1 VRLGARR
8 FPWELSALPALAIA
22 RVFPDYG
29 LGLGLKLAAAT
40 LCLLLPGALIAR
52 ALGERGPSS
61 TLGWSLA
68 GVFAATAVM
77 FAVHG
82 SLRLGLILYAVVGA
96 VALVF
101 SVRSTDGLRR
111 GPSPLLARLW
121 ALAPG
126 TGFILVLGIAF
137 AIALWHLASPLSG
150 DALFH
155 LARVR
160 KLDAFGSLSLRTVDE
175 FKDGGLHPGY
185 AFPLWHSFLALVG
198 RFAGVDAAL
207 VFRHESSVLAPLAF
221 GVAYEAGLAVFRS
234 AWAGLA
240 AMFAQLAI
248 FGVAAGHGGSYT
260 ALDLP
265 ATAARQLLVPAV
277 IALFFLFARE
287 PSAAALASLA
297 AASLA
302 LAVIHP
308 TYALFV
314 AIPLAGYA
322 VVRVLATRGE
332 LVRSAVG
339 LAGVVAPTGLFFL
352 WLLPLVRET
361 ASHNPSSAERLRGIR
376 HYSAQLDVSSAHHFR
391 LAPEV
396 FGRTGAVAVAA
407 LVAVPLAGLASR
419 RRWAAFVL
427 GGSLAVLG
435 LMLMP
440 ELFTRFSD
448 AVSLSQSRR
457 AAGFLPFAFAFAGG
471 AVVLARFLGF
481 LVLPVALAA
490 GIVLEHEYPG
500 NFAYGGTGGPALA
513 AWIAAYGGL
522 AALAVAVI
530 RRGTS
535 ERPGFLAAGAAA
547 LFVIPVAVHGFSRWS
562 SRGRDDTLPASLVA
576 AVRQHVPAGAIVFSD
591 DATSYR
597 LLASAPVYVA
607 LALPGHV
614 ADTTANHPYERRKD
628 SVRFFRTGDL
638 SIPRR
643 YHAQFVLLDRARY
656 KLRLSLPRLYSDR
669 SYVLFRFYP
678 SVR

>member
-1 VRLGARR
+1 VRRPL
-8 FPWELSALPALAIA
+8 ALP
-22 RVFPDYG
+22 R
-29 LGLGLKLAAAT
+29 
-40 LCLLLPGALIAR
+40 
-52 ALGERGPSS
+52 
-61 TLGWSLA
+61 
-68 GVFAATAVM
+68 
-77 FAVHG
+77 
-82 SLRLGLILYAVVGA
+82 
-96 VALVF
+96 
-101 SVRSTDGLRR
+101 
-111 GPSPLLARLW
+111 
-121 ALAPG
+121 PG
-126 TGFILVLGIAF
+126 TGFVLVLGIVF
-137 AIALWHLASPLSG
+137 AIALWQLGSPLSG

-155 LARVR
+155 LARIR

-198 RFAGVDAAL
+198 RLAGVDPTL
-207 VFRHESSVLAPLAF
+207 VLRHESSVLAPLAF

-240 AMFAQLAI
+240 ALFAQVAI

-287 PSAAALASLA
+287 PSPAALASLA

-314 AIPLAGYA
+314 AIPLVSYA

-332 LVRSAVG
+332 LVRSVVG

-352 WLLPLVRET
+352 RLLPFVRET

-427 GGSLAVLG
+427 GGSLALLG
-435 LMLMP
+435 LTLIP

-471 AVVLARFLGF
+471 AVVLTRFLGF

-522 AALAVAVI
+522 AALAVALI

-535 ERPGFLAAGAAA
+535 ERPGALAAGAAA
-547 LFVIPVAVHGFSRWS
+547 LFVIPVAVHGFSHWS
-562 SRGRDDTLPASLVA
+562 SRGQDDTLPAPLVA

-607 LALPGHV
+607 SALPGHV
-614 ADTTANHPYERRKD
+614 ADTKANHPYERRKD

-669 SYVLFRFYP
+669 SYALFRFYP

>member
-1 VRLGARR
+1 MRR
-8 FPWELSALPALAIA
+8 FPWELSALPALGIA
-22 RVFPDYG
+22 RTVPGYG

-52 ALGERGPSS
+52 ALGGRGPSA

-68 GVFAATAVM
+68 GLFASTAVM

-96 VALVF
+96 VALLF
-101 SVRSTDGLRR
+101 SVRRPLGLPR
-111 GPSPLLARLW
+111 
-121 ALAPG
+121 PG
-126 TGFILVLGIAF
+126 TGFVLLLGIGF
-137 AIALWHLASPLSG
+137 AVALWHLASPLSG

-175 FKDGGLHPGY
+175 FKHGGLHPGY
-185 AFPLWHSFLALVG
+185 AFPLWHAFLALVG
-198 RFAGVDAAL
+198 RLAGVDPSL
-207 VFRHESSVLAPLAF
+207 VFRHEATVLAPLAF
-221 GVAYEAGLAVFRS
+221 GVVYEAGLAVFRS

-240 AMFAQLAI
+240 ALFAQVATFGLA
-248 FGVAAGHGGSYT
+248 GGHGGSYT

-277 IALFFLFARE
+277 IAVFFVFARE
-287 PSAAALASLA
+287 PSPAALAALA
-297 AASLA
+297 AVSLG

-322 VVRVLATRGE
+322 VVRVLTIRGE
-332 LVRSAVG
+332 LVRSALG
-339 LAGVVAPTGLFFL
+339 LAAVLVPAGAFFL
-352 WLLPLVRET
+352 WLLPLVRAT
-361 ASHNPSSAERLRGIR
+361 ASRNPSPAERLRGIR
-376 HYSAQLDVSSAHHFR
+376 HYAAQLDVSSAHHFR

-407 LVAVPLAGLASR
+407 LVLVPLAGLASR
-419 RRWAAFVL
+419 RRWASFVL
-427 GGSLAVLG
+427 GGSLVALA
-435 LMLMP
+435 LSLIP

-471 AVVLARFLGF
+471 AMVLARFPSF

-490 GIVLEHEYPG
+490 GIVLQHEYPG

-513 AWIAAYGGL
+513 AWIAAYGGA
-522 AALAVAVI
+522 AALVVGVL
-530 RRGTS
+530 RRGTAD
-535 ERPGFLAAGAAA
+535 RRGFLAAAAGA
-547 LFVIPVAVHGFSRWS
+547 LFVIPVAVHGFSQGS
-562 SRGRDDTLPASLVA
+562 SRGKDDTLPASLVA
-576 AVRQHVPAGAIVFSD
+576 AVRQHVPRGAIVFSD

-607 LALPGHV
+607 SALPGHV
-614 ADTTANHPYERRKD
+614 ANTKSNRPFERRKD

-656 KLRLSLPRLYSDR
+656 KLRLALPRLYADR
-669 SYVLFRFYP
+669 TYALFRL
-678 SVR
+678 RH